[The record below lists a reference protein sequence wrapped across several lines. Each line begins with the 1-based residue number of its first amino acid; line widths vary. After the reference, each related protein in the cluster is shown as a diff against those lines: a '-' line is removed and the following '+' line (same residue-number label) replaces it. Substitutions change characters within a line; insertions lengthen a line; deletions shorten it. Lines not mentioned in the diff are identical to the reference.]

1 MRFGSFSF
9 QVHHVDAHSQA
20 RRSTL
25 ITPHGPVEMPTF
37 MPVGTQGTV
46 KGIEVSLLQASG
58 TQMILAN
65 AYHLMLRPGVEV
77 VQALG
82 GLHRFCG
89 WPGPILTDSGG
100 FQIYSLAQMTQIT
113 EESARFRS
121 HVDGRLW
128 KLAPEQAIQIQE
140 ALGADVAMV
149 LDQVIGLPAPREFVR
164 EAAERTVRWAQR
176 CQRAATRSDQA
187 LFAIVQGG
195 LDQEVRLECLRRLV
209 ELDFPGYAIG
219 GLSVGE
225 TPDQMREVLQ
235 TVAPAMPADRPR
247 YLMGVGRPEDML
259 DAIALG
265 VDMFDCVLPT
275 RNGRNAWAFT
285 DEGVVRIRNQRYE
298 RDDRPLDENCPCP
311 ACQRSRGYL
320 RHLFISGE
328 MLGPVL
334 LSLHNIW
341 YYQRFMAEARA
352 AITENRFEAFR
363 QAKQE
368 VWRKLRKQETEDI
381 QEGCEGY

>member
-1 MRFGSFSF
+1 MQGTYFSF
-9 QVHHVDAHSQA
+9 RVDHVDAHTWA
-20 RRSTL
+20 RRSTFW
-25 ITPHGPVEMPTF
+25 TPHGPVETPTF

-46 KGIEVSLLQASG
+46 KGIELSLLGATG

-77 VQALG
+77 VEALG

-89 WPGPILTDSGG
+89 WTGPILTDSGG

-113 EESARFRS
+113 EQGARFRS
-121 HVDGRLW
+121 HVDGRSWELS
-128 KLAPEQAIQIQE
+128 PEQAIQIQE
-140 ALGADVAMV
+140 ALGSDVAMV
-149 LDQVIGLPAPREFVR
+149 LDHVVGLPAPLEVVR

-176 CQRAATRSDQA
+176 CQQAAKRPDQA

-195 LDQEVRLECLRRLV
+195 LDIPIRLECLRQLV

-225 TPDQMREVLQ
+225 TPEQMREVLRAI
-235 TVAPAMPADRPR
+235 APVMPADKPR

-275 RNGRNAWAFT
+275 RNGRNGWAFT
-285 DEGVVRIRNQRYE
+285 DQGVVRIRNQRYE
-298 RDDRPLDENCPCP
+298 RDDRPLEEGCSCP
-311 ACQRSRGYL
+311 ACERSRGYL
-320 RHLFISGE
+320 RHLFLSGE

-341 YYQRFMAEARA
+341 YYQRLMAQARA
-352 AITENRFEAFR
+352 AIEEDRFDQFR
-363 QAKQE
+363 LSKQE
-368 VWRKLRKQETEDI
+368 LWRRYKDKEDQED
-381 QEGCEGY
+381 QEA